1 MPRTVTIPGGDS
13 DIMAWVTEHGLNP
26 HHLTKTVTLN
36 DDGTIT
42 FHRILRQDGK
52 PLIVDNEMATRAVTV
67 TPRRPFP
74 LDLGDAQPRPKL
86 VEVATVGSD
95 IDGSVFVVTVD
106 GRHYQESDLSDIR
119 TWLEVDKETP
129 QS

>member
-1 MPRTVTIPGGDS
+1 MPRTVTITGADP
-13 DIMAWVTEHGLNP
+13 DIMAWVTDHGLDP
-26 HHLTKTVTLN
+26 HHLTKTVTFN

-42 FHRILRQDGK
+42 FQRILRQDRK

-67 TPRRPFP
+67 TPHRPFP
-74 LDLGDAQPRPKL
+74 LDLGDAPPRPAL

-106 GRHYQESDLSDIR
+106 GRHYTETELSDIR
-119 TWLEVDKETP
+119 IWLEVDEETP
-129 QS
+129 QP